1 MIDIHSHV
9 LPFVDDGSDGYECSF
24 NMLDES
30 VKQGVTDIILT
41 PHYKKMFHKTP
52 AEIKEIFERFNALK
66 NEKGIPINLFLGQ
79 EIFAH
84 RDTADV
90 LKAQKAMTLNDTNNV
105 LVEYR
110 VSDFSDIVESVYML
124 KTAGYNPI
132 IAHAERYSYFTPLEV
147 QEVKSMGGRIQ
158 VNASSLI
165 GKDGRACKVRSRL
178 LVKFG
183 LVDFVAS
190 DSHFH
195 RDNSMAKAY
204 AFVKRKYGI
213 ETANKL
219 FTENAKEII
228 QG

>member
-9 LPFVDDGSDGYECSF
+9 LPLVDDGSDGYECSF

-41 PHYKKMFHKTP
+41 PHFKKMFHKTP
-52 AEIKEIFERFNALK
+52 TEIKDIFERFNAIK
-66 NEKGIPINLFLGQ
+66 NEKGIPVNLYLGQ

-84 RDTADV
+84 RDTVEV
-90 LKAQKAMTLNDTNNV
+90 LKEGKAMTLNGTNNI

-110 VSDFSDIVESVYML
+110 VTEFSDIVESVYML

-132 IAHAERYSYFTPLEV
+132 IAHAERYSYFTPLEA
-147 QEVKSMGGRIQ
+147 QEVKSMGGKIQ

-178 LVKFG
+178 LMKYG

-195 RDNSMAKAY
+195 RDNAMAKAY
-204 AFVKRKYGI
+204 AFVKRKYGTD
-213 ETANKL
+213 TANKL
-219 FTENAKEII
+219 FSENAKEII